1 MGNSIAIVGSSPLAE
16 ELSRLCREKGFSVEF
31 KAAPGEIQSA
41 PDLIVESSAGPAE
54 EKKRIIG
61 ALDAMVAPACPIVAS
76 CLRFSTTQIAS
87 WAQRPER
94 IVGFA
99 TFYPIADKKVIELS
113 AGLKTQEQSLR
124 EGEGF
129 FQRLGKETARVREG
143 AGLIFP
149 RILSLL
155 INEAV
160 HTLSERVA
168 AADEIDLA
176 MRLGVNYPSGPLSWA
191 DRVGLDEVLAVLEG
205 LQEETGDDRYRAAP
219 LLKRMVQAGWL
230 GEKTGRGFCI
240 GAKP

>member
-1 MGNSIAIVGSSPLAE
+1 MGNSVVIVGSSPLAE
-16 ELSRLCREKGFSVEF
+16 ELSNLSQEKGF
-31 KAAPGEIQSA
+31 AAEVRAKPDEIRGA
-41 PDLIVESSAGPAE
+41 PDLIIESCAGSAE
-54 EKKRIIG
+54 EKKDIIG
-61 ALDAMVAPACPIVAS
+61 ALDALAPSCPIIAS
-76 CLRFSTTQIAS
+76 CLRFSPTQIAT
-87 WAQRPER
+87 WAKRPER

-113 AGLKTQEQSLR
+113 AGLKTREESLR

-160 HTLSERVA
+160 HTVSEGVA

-176 MRLGVNYPSGPLSWA
+176 MRLGVNYPSGPLGWA

-205 LQEETGDDRYRAAP
+205 LQQETGDDRYRPAP

-230 GEKTGRGFCI
+230 GEKTGRGFCV